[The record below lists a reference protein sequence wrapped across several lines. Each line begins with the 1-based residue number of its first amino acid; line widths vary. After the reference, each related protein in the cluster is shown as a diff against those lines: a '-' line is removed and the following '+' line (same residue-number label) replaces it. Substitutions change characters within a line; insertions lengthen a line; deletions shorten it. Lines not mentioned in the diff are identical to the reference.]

1 MQLENFIYIIT
12 NSILEFKILDA
23 VDILLVTFIIYELI
37 KLTKKTRAVQ
47 VLKGVGVFVLFA
59 TVCDLIGLTTIS
71 WLLTQFLSIAAIMLV
86 ILFQPEL
93 RRAFEKVGTGRIIDI
108 SFTEENQ
115 DEIEAVEELQ
125 RAILNLSMRKVG
137 ALIVF
142 EKKTGLRDVME
153 SGTEIDAKITSQLVE
168 NIFFK
173 NSPLHDGAMIIRKGK
188 IAAAGCFLPM
198 SNNNTIS
205 AELGTRHRAALGV
218 SEISD
223 STVIIVSEET
233 GVISA
238 ASEGMLTRYIDSK
251 ALKKMLD
258 GLLIHE
264 NGSVMKKIRKKRA
277 RK

>member
-1 MQLENFIYIIT
+1 MENFIYIIT

-205 AELGTRHRAALGV
+205 ADLGTRHRAALGV

>member
-1 MQLENFIYIIT
+1 MENFIYIIT

>member
-1 MQLENFIYIIT
+1 MQFENFIYIIT

-71 WLLTQFLSIAAIMLV
+71 WLLTQFLSMAAIMLV

-205 AELGTRHRAALGV
+205 ADLGTRHRAALGV